1 MLIIWMVTFWDFKKD
16 FLQRILVAYGNTE
29 DQLLGD
35 MLIIKIRSLKCL
47 FGRTFWVSNT
57 FLKIFAIWRNE
68 VGRTGN
74 PGDSL
79 QMSVA

>member
-1 MLIIWMVTFWDFKKD
+1 MVTFWDFKKD

-47 FGRTFWVSNT
+47 SGHTFWVSNT
-57 FLKIFAIWRNE
+57 FLKFFAIWTNE

-79 QMSVA
+79 QMAVA